1 MTDVLLHYTF
11 FQHALLGSLL
21 ASVLCGLVGT
31 YVVTRRLVFV
41 GGGIAHASLGG
52 VGLGAYLG
60 FPPLAGAA
68 AFALLSGFGIQWLSR
83 RREVRED
90 SAIAMLWTFGMSV
103 GILCAYLT
111 PGFITDLPS
120 FLFGNIL
127 SVTRADL
134 AMLAVLAALAALLYV
149 LLLRT
154 IVAVAY
160 DRDFALTQG
169 LPVRTVEALMTV
181 LTALAIVAS
190 LHMMGIVLVISLL
203 AVPQMTAGLFAR
215 TFGGMALLSIAF
227 AAASCLGGLFLS
239 YWYNVP
245 SGATIVLLCIAVY
258 FAAKAIKSLC
268 PCLYGKKH
276 GPRP

>member
-1 MTDVLLHYTF
+1 MTDTLLQYAF
-11 FQHALLGSLL
+11 FQHALIGSLL

-41 GGGIAHASLGG
+41 SGGVAHASLGG
-52 VGLGAYLG
+52 VGLGAYFG
-60 FPPLAGAA
+60 FPPLLGAA
-68 AFALLSGFGIQWLSR
+68 AFALFSGFSVQWLSR

-90 SAIAMLWTFGMSV
+90 SAIAMLWTFGMSI
-103 GILCAYLT
+103 GILCAYLA

-134 AMLAVLAALAALLYV
+134 YLLGILAAIAATIYI

-160 DRDFALTQG
+160 DRDFARTQG
-169 LPVRTVEALMTV
+169 LPVHAVEAL
-181 LTALAIVAS
+181 LTALTALSVVGC

-203 AVPQMTAGLFAR
+203 SVPQMTAGLFAR
-215 TFGGMALLSIAF
+215 TFGSMALLSIAF
-227 AAASCLGGLFLS
+227 AVAGCMGGLLLS

-245 SGATIVLLCIAVY
+245 SGATIVLFSILIY
-258 FAAKAIKSLC
+258 FSSKAIKSLLSG
-268 PCLYGKKH
+268 LYGKS
-276 GPRP
+276 PA

>member
-1 MTDVLLHYTF
+1 METTLWQYTF
-11 FQHALLGSLL
+11 FQHALGGCIL

-41 GGGIAHASLGG
+41 GGGVAHASLGG
-52 VGLGAYLG
+52 VGLGAYAG
-60 FPPLAGAA
+60 IPPLWGAA
-68 AFALLSGFGIQWLSR
+68 FFALFSGFGIQWLSR

-120 FLFGNIL
+120 FLFGSIL

-134 AMLAVLAALAALLYV
+134 WALGILSLVALALHAV
-149 LLLRT
+149 MGRV

-160 DRDFALTQG
+160 DRDFAVTQG
-169 LPVRTVEALMTV
+169 LPVRFVEAVMTA
-181 LTALAIVAS
+181 LTALSIVCC
-190 LHMMGIVLVISLL
+190 LHMVGIVLVISLL

-215 TFGGMALLSIAF
+215 TYGAMAALSVLVGLAG
-227 AAASCLGGLFLS
+227 SMGGLWLS
-239 YWYNVP
+239 YYYNVP
-245 SGATIVLLCIAVY
+245 SGATIVLLCIGLY
-258 FAAKAIKSLC
+258 FVAKTIKQ
-268 PCLYGKKH
+268 LYFGLFTKS
-276 GPRP
+276 PA